1 MCADWAGVR
10 APWWSAATLQNE
22 MNSAAIPAL
31 IALVIQFGLGLT
43 VFQANSKRRSNQCFL
58 LLSLAICGWLAT
70 LYFGLNTRDSAVAGF
85 WMRQASAA
93 GAVVLPLFNLLRLSI
108 RNPKQ
113 SWRGI
118 FRDSWIWLLA
128 AFTMAVFCQTRL
140 FLQGARL
147 SQAVEAIAP
156 HPLPVYGHG
165 VALYVAYFIGAGIAL
180 IITYARD
187 VRRTS
192 GARRTELEFFL
203 IGAAVILATVL
214 VFFTLGLFGDR
225 SRLVWFAPF
234 RIVLFS
240 LVIAYGIS
248 TRKIMDV
255 GVFLRRA
262 MSYGVLTAYLL
273 ALYGL
278 VWWLVA
284 RVTTSLFHSSDH
296 TFAHVAAA
304 LVVTFAMAPARGF
317 SQSLAD
323 RLFVGNR
330 RLDFRTMVSK
340 AAAIL
345 ESVTTLPDLLR
356 RFATTIGEAVGTD
369 SVTIYLAQRK
379 GFRKSY
385 PASSSTKAVDEFA
398 EDNPLV
404 QWLATQH
411 EPLVLE
417 ELHRVR
423 GTATTFAVR
432 GQLEQAGAA
441 AAVGILSREHL
452 VGIMLLGPRLS
463 GRIYGGTEQSALQV
477 LCGQLAVAIENAEL
491 FTEVQNARIY
501 NEILLQNLTT
511 GVVAA
516 DADGHITVFN
526 QEVAQIAGLNTNGGE
541 RTVNDL
547 PAPLRDIIQTT
558 LTSGERQEDREVEL
572 CGGTGS
578 TFARASSAT
587 FRGQGGELL
596 GALMVVTDITAL
608 KRLELQIR
616 RSDRLAS
623 LGTLSAGMAHEIKNP
638 LVSIKTFAQLLPE
651 RYHESDF
658 RETFSGLIVHEIDRL
673 DSLVN
678 QLLRFARPAKPLLR
692 PMHVHEVLEKTF
704 RLVQHRL
711 YRKEIKLTRTFEAS
725 LDTVRADSDQMEQVF
740 LNFFLNAMDAMKRGG
755 ELTVGTE
762 IRTGDS
768 LVTHLLPED
777 EERHEA
783 LCISIRD
790 TGEGIKKED
799 IVRVFD
805 PFFTTKD
812 FGTGLGLS
820 VVHGIIEEHGGRIE
834 VESEVAKGTAFHIFL
849 PLVHFDQKV
858 VAA

>member
-1 MCADWAGVR
+1 
-10 APWWSAATLQNE
+10 
-22 MNSAAIPAL
+22 MNSQAVPIL
-31 IALVIQFGLGLT
+31 VALVIQAAVGFA
-43 VFQANSKRRSNQCFL
+43 VFITNRHRKATQSFL
-58 LLSLAICGWLAT
+58 VLSIAMICWLAS
-70 LYFGLNTRDSAVAGF
+70 LYFGSTSHDLVFVAANMRVAFAAAVLILLALNFLRHSTVQPDATWRDILRHSRGWITLALAMIIF
-85 WMRQASAA
+85 CQS
-93 GAVVLPLFNLLRLSI
+93 NLLL
-108 RNPKQ
+108 
-113 SWRGI
+113 RGARFPDQPGAAPQPI
-118 FRDSWIWLLA
+118 YNWGVYLYGCCYGGALIVLLLA
-128 AFTMAVFCQTRL
+128 SLREL
-140 FLQGARL
+140 RNSSGRIRSELGYFLLG
-147 SQAVEAIAP
+147 S
-156 HPLPVYGHG
+156 
-165 VALYVAYFIGAGIAL
+165 
-180 IITYARD
+180 
-187 VRRTS
+187 TS
-192 GARRTELEFFL
+192 
-203 IGAAVILATVL
+203 ILVL
-214 VFFTLGLFGDR
+214 TLGAYQVLRFFVPPSQLF
-225 SRLVWFAPF
+225 WFAPL
-234 RIVLFS
+234 RAVLFT
-240 LVIAYGIS
+240 LIIAYGIS

-255 GVFLRRA
+255 GLFLRRA
-262 MSYGVLTAYLL
+262 ISYGVLTTYLL
-273 ALYGL
+273 ALYGA
-278 VWWLVA
+278 VWWLVVQ
-284 RVTTSLFHSSDH
+284 VTASLFYSTDH
-296 TFAHVAAA
+296 TFAHIAAA

-323 RLFVGNR
+323 RLFVGGR
-330 RLDFRTMVSK
+330 RIDFRATVSK

-379 GFRKSY
+379 VFRKSY
-385 PASSSTKAVDEFA
+385 PSSTGTVDQFKE
-398 EDNPLV
+398 EEPLV
-404 QWLATQH
+404 QWLATHH
-411 EPLVLE
+411 EPLILE

-423 GTATTFAVR
+423 ATATTFAVR
-432 GQLEQAGAA
+432 RQLEEAGAA

-463 GRIYGGTEQSALQV
+463 GRIYGNTEQSALQV
-477 LCGQLAVAIENAEL
+477 LCGQLAVAVENAEL

-516 DADGHITVFN
+516 DADGHLTVFN
-526 QEVAQIAGLNTNGGE
+526 QEAAQIAGLNSNGGE

-547 PAPLRDIIQTT
+547 PAPLRNIIQTT

-572 CGGTGS
+572 AGG

-658 RETFSGLIVHEIDRL
+658 RETFSGLIVHEIDRI

-692 PMHVHEVLEKTF
+692 PMHAHEILEKTL

-711 YRKEIKLTRTFEAS
+711 YQKEINVTRKLGAPV
-725 LDTVRADSDQMEQVF
+725 DTIRADGDQMEQVF

-755 ELTVGTE
+755 ELTVSTE
-762 IRTGDS
+762 TRSGES
-768 LVTHLLPED
+768 LVTHLLPRD
-777 EERHEA
+777 AERNEA
-783 LCISIRD
+783 LHISIRD

-799 IVRVFD
+799 IARVFD

-820 VVHGIIEEHGGRIE
+820 VVHGIIEEHGGQIE
-834 VESEVAKGTAFHIFL
+834 VESELAKGTSFHIFL

-858 VAA
+858 AAA